1 MRAGGTV
8 TLVLAGGVHVL
19 VDTGGPAERQLIVDA
34 LGRRGLAPEQIDYVV
49 CTHGHTD
56 HVGNNSLFP
65 GATFFMGEDRS
76 VGDRFESLDFAVG
89 PVTVADGVQIIATP
103 GHTSED
109 ISVLVT
115 TERGVVAIVGDLFEN
130 ADDDRDQS
138 WVRFSRDP
146 PRQRRHRAEILSVT
160 DLIVPGHGGM
170 FVATTNRA

>member
-1 MRAGGTV
+1 MREVVVLRPGYAYVESAGGMRAGGTV
-8 TLVLAGGVHVL
+8 TLVLAGGVDL
-19 VDTGGPAERQLIVDA
+19 VVGTGGPAERQLIVDA

-76 VGDRFESLDFAVG
+76 VGDRFESLDFSLG

-130 ADDDRDQS
+130 AD
-138 WVRFSRDP
+138 
-146 PRQRRHRAEILSVT
+146 
-160 DLIVPGHGGM
+160 
-170 FVATTNRA
+170 